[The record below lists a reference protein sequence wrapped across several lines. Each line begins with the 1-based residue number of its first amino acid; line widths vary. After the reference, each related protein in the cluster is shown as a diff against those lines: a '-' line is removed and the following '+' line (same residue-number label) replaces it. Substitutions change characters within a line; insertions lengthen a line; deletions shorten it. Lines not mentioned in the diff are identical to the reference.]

1 MEHTEDNIS
10 LKTDIPANN
19 LTLRLVDEKI
29 SFIKSAGRYV
39 YICSVAFEAA
49 GKEITTTH
57 GIRLVGEHITLPSIR
72 SAHKWFPASSVP
84 ISIYKS
90 LVKLVESSA
99 KYQKGVREGI
109 LSPIGPVEEHPAYH
123 KVFHSEDRAA

>member
-1 MEHTEDNIS
+1 MEHTDNIS
-10 LKTDIPANN
+10 LTTDIRANN
-19 LTLRLVDEKI
+19 LTLRLLDEKT

-49 GKEITTTH
+49 GKELVNIH

-72 SAHKWFPASSVP
+72 SAHKWFAAASVP
-84 ISIYKS
+84 INIYKA

-99 KYQKGVREGI
+99 KYQRGVREGI